1 MNFARV
7 AIENSR
13 ITIIG
18 IFLLVAMGIT
28 TFLNYP
34 SAEDPSIAIRT
45 ASIDASFPGMSAT
58 RIEELI
64 AIPIENAMREIAEID
79 EIRSTSKSGAVKV
92 VVDIDFNNALNYTCS
107 SEVEKCPGSFHFG
120 CKGGDLQDL
129 FTTTQDPGNGNGSQ
143 GVSIFGGLMLIS
155 VLFNFFA

>member
-1 MNFARV
+1 MNFARI

-28 TFLNYP
+28 MFLNYP
-34 SAEDPSIAIRT
+34 SSEDPSIAIRT

-58 RIEELI
+58 RAEELI
-64 AIPIENAMREIAEID
+64 AVPIENAMREIAEID

-92 VVDIDFNNALNYTCS
+92 FVDIHDEVNDLEPVFQDIRNKIDDLRPNLPEGTRGPTVNDEEGLN
-107 SEVEKCPGSFHFG
+107 
-120 CKGGDLQDL
+120 
-129 FTTTQDPGNGNGSQ
+129 
-143 GVSIFGGLMLIS
+143 
-155 VLFNFFA
+155 